1 MFQARMR
8 PDFRTALKADGDAV
22 LTLLDARLSAPDAP
36 FRGQVRKPHAF
47 VRPLREQ
54 RTMLSPQLNLEVIPG
69 DDGGEIL
76 HGVFTPHPNVWTGFM
91 AVFAVLG
98 LLGLA
103 GVMYGFAQM
112 TVDEKPWALLA
123 GPISVALIAFVYG
136 AAFIGQGLSVDE
148 MYALRNYVDRVV
160 CELEPGHDAGS

>member
-54 RTMLSPQLNLEVIPG
+54 RTMLSPQLNLEVIAG

-112 TVDEKPWALLA
+112 TVDPSSVTIDEWDRDGRVIRGSIDATYSGA
-123 GPISVALIAFVYG
+123 GGVTGTIRGPFSIR
-136 AAFIGQGLSVDE
+136 DW
-148 MYALRNYVDRVV
+148 VDR
-160 CELEPGHDAGS
+160 